1 MGISPPTDLV
11 VDVMKNADTSR
22 VRQVVNKLQA
32 LSAGGAAEFSAT
44 MTKAGASGGASN
56 AGAADKPE
64 GVSVSD
70 DEQARARALSMIP
83 AGLSFSGT
91 SLTTLRNAHALSGRS
106 VDQFATAQPQAAALK
121 KFEGMVLAKFL
132 DTMMPA
138 TTSVFGKGTAG
149 STWKTMLTE
158 KMGESIANAGGIGI
172 AANLARAAARRS
184 GGATGEGS

>member
-44 MTKAGASGGASN
+44 MVKTGTSGASSN
-56 AGAADKPE
+56 AGVADKAD
-64 GVSVSD
+64 GASLTD

-83 AGLSFSGT
+83 AGVAFSGT

-121 KFEGMVLAKFL
+121 KFEGMVLSKFL

-138 TTSVFGKGTAG
+138 TSSVFGKGTAG

-158 KMGESIANAGGIGI
+158 KMGEAIANGGGIGI

-184 GGATGEGS
+184 GGTTGEGS